1 MIIVIDVV
9 IILLT
14 IGCFVLDDIVN
25 SSRGRWEDASIRW
38 FVTGVIFSICAFFAF
53 IATICLG
60 VSCTELHTYDSQI
73 SIIEE
78 QNTAIENE
86 ITTIV
91 LSYEEYEKETFVSA
105 KINSD
110 DLDFIAV
117 AEMYPDLKS
126 NELVK
131 SQIEIYK
138 ANNEKLTELKLEKAK
153 GSISQWWLYFKP
165 FN

>member
-1 MIIVIDVV
+1 MIIVIDIICVLLLILALFFDISFMDGDTFISIV
-9 IILLT
+9 PIILCL
-14 IGCFVLDDIVN
+14 V
-25 SSRGRWEDASIRW
+25 
-38 FVTGVIFSICAFFAF
+38 AFG
-53 IATICLG
+53 ATIWIG
-60 VSCTELHTYDSQI
+60 VDCTELRTYDNQI
-73 SIIEE
+73 AIIEE
-78 QNTAIENE
+78 QNATIENE

-91 LSYEEYEKETFVSA
+91 LAYEEYEKETFISA

-131 SQIEIYK
+131 SQIEVYK
-138 ANNEKLTELKLEKAK
+138 ANNEKLTKLKLEKAR
-153 GSISQWWLYFKP
+153 GSALQWWLYFKP

>member
-1 MIIVIDVV
+1 MLIVINVV
-9 IILLT
+9 CILLLIGALHIDLNIMDGDTMFSLVPIILL
-14 IGCFVLDDIVN
+14 II
-25 SSRGRWEDASIRW
+25 S
-38 FVTGVIFSICAFFAF
+38 F
-53 IATICLG
+53 IATICVG
-60 VSCTELHTYDSQI
+60 VDCTEIKTYDNQI
-73 SIIEE
+73 AVIEE
-78 QNTAIENE
+78 QNKAIENE
-86 ITTIV
+86 ITTVV
-91 LSYEEYEKETFVSA
+91 LSYEKYEKETFTSA

-131 SQIEIYK
+131 SQIEVYK

-153 GSISQWWLYFKP
+153 GSIYQWWLYFKP

>member
-1 MIIVIDVV
+1 MIIVIDAILV
-9 IILLT
+9 LLT
-14 IGCFVLDDIVN
+14 IGFFVIHAREDDDYEIGWAVVG
-25 SSRGRWEDASIRW
+25 SLCG
-38 FVTGVIFSICAFFAF
+38 ICAVISF
-53 IATICLG
+53 IVTLSLG
-60 VSCTELHTYDSQI
+60 VNCTTLHTYDAQI

-78 QNTAIENE
+78 QNKSIEDE

-91 LSYEEYEKETFVSA
+91 LSYEEYEKETFTSA

-131 SQIEIYK
+131 NQIEIYK
-138 ANNEKLTELKLEKAK
+138 SNNEKLTELKLEKAK
-153 GSISQWWLYFKP
+153 GSIYQWWLYFKP
-165 FN
+165 FNHGD